1 MPTIEI
7 RPATAADTSLVLE
20 MIKGLA
26 EYERL
31 LDEVEATEDRVRQ
44 TLFGPDPSAE
54 TILACDG
61 GTCAGFAVF
70 FRTYSTFLAQPGL
83 YLEDL
88 FVRPEYRGRGIGL
101 ALLRHLAAIAHQRG
115 YGRIEWGV
123 LDWNQPAINFYE
135 SLGARPMTGWS
146 KYRLSGEALTA
157 LGSAEG

>member
-1 MPTIEI
+1 MACIEI
-7 RPATAADTSLVLE
+7 RPATAADTHTVLE

-31 LDEVEATEDRVRQ
+31 LDEVQATEDRVRQ

-54 TILACDG
+54 VILACENG
-61 GTCAGFAVF
+61 NCAGVAVF

-88 FVRPEYRGRGIGL
+88 YVKPEYRGRGIGL
-101 ALLRHLAAIAHQRG
+101 ALLRRIASVAVERG

-123 LDWNQPAINFYE
+123 LDWNEPAINFYE

-146 KYRLSGEALTA
+146 KYRLSGEALA
-157 LGSAEG
+157 SLGSAEG